1 MIPPSRTDFS
11 AASMPRVVSR
21 RRTTTRIGYIGLVDA
36 APILVAEAYGI
47 FEKYGLS
54 VALSRE
60 VGWATIREKIMFG
73 ELEAAHA
80 LSTLPF
86 VSTLGLG
93 APAVNCVSAVVLSRG
108 GNSIILSEEIRRRG
122 VKNKETLKLDVD
134 NRKAF
139 RSYKLATVYGCS
151 PHHFH
156 LREWLESADID
167 PEKDVELVTLP
178 PAQMCR
184 NLAAGTIDGFCAG
197 EPWGSRAI
205 SEKIGWSVINSDDL
219 YPRHP
224 EKVLM
229 VKQTFTE
236 QYPEE
241 HSALVAALVDAC
253 AICEDPSQRL
263 RVTDLL
269 SDRKRVNCPAHL
281 IEQCLSPTYNY
292 GLGRVENRP
301 NFLTFYSDDSNRP
314 DVSDTEWVLKRMQKY
329 GKTPISGESLQRMSH
344 VFRPDLFDVAMN
356 KAPAV

>member
-1 MIPPSRTDFS
+1 
-11 AASMPRVVSR
+11 MPRVISR

-86 VSTLGLG
+86 VTTIGQGS
-93 APAVNCVSAVVLSRG
+93 PAVQCVSAVVLSRG
-108 GNSIILSEEIRRRG
+108 GNSIVLSEEIRRRG
-122 VKNKETLKLDVD
+122 VKNKESLKLDVE

-139 RSYKLATVYGCS
+139 RRYKFATVYGCS
-151 PHHFH
+151 PHNFH
-156 LREWLESADID
+156 LREWLESANID
-167 PEKDVELVTLP
+167 PENDVELVTLP

-205 SEKIGWSVINSDDL
+205 AEKIGWAVVNSEDL

-229 VKQTFTE
+229 VKRDFTE

-241 HSALVAALVDAC
+241 HSSLVAALVEGC
-253 AICEDPSQRL
+253 ALCEDPSQRL
-263 RVTDLL
+263 RIADLL
-269 SDRKRVNCPAHL
+269 SDKKRVNCPAHL
-281 IEQCLSPTYNY
+281 IEQCLSPSYNY

-301 NFLTFYSDDSNRP
+301 HFLSFYSNNSNRP
-314 DVSDTEWVLKRMQKY
+314 QDTDTEWVLSRMQRMCDNS
-329 GKTPISGESLQRMSH
+329 IQGERLQQMLQ
-344 VFRPDLFDVAMN
+344 VFRPDLFDASMSRLSSV
-356 KAPAV
+356 